1 MCCDAVL
8 VKLKGFQKL
17 TSTDDALTKWLGVLK
32 IRKPSAVNVP
42 LSEALNRVLA
52 EDVITEESLPR
63 FDRSAMDGYA
73 LNSENTSG
81 ASQFKPALLKLTES
95 SVVGS
100 KQAKQ
105 VWTGNPIPKGADAV
119 VMIENTQKRGDGIE
133 VWTQLAPNEN
143 VSRIGEDIQKG
154 EVAVKAG
161 ARLNPYHLGL
171 LAALGETQVKV
182 TKKPTIAILATGNEL
197 AELGSEPAEN
207 QIFDSNRTML
217 SAMCLELGAEPLEL
231 GIARDDLEEIAEK
244 LENGLKRADAAIT
257 TGGTSVGGLD
267 LVPDAVNKLGK
278 PGIVVHGVAMR
289 PGMPTALGAVD
300 GKPLM
305 VLSGNPV
312 AAIVG
317 FEVFARP
324 LICRMLGMKKEKT
337 RPTVK
342 VVMTRRISSAL
353 GRKTF
358 VRVKAFMKNG
368 EVFAEP
374 VSAKGSGA
382 ISTMTRGNGFVVV
395 PENRE
400 GVAEGEMVTVRLFG
414 SLETDDEDV

>member
-1 MCCDAVL
+1 M

-17 TSTDDALTKWLGVLK
+17 TSTEDALSKWLGVLK
-32 IRKPSAVNVP
+32 FKKPSAVNVT
-42 LSEALNRVLA
+42 LSEALNRVLE
-52 EDVITEESLPR
+52 EDAIADESLPR

-73 LNSENTSG
+73 LNSENTAG
-81 ASQFKPALLKLTES
+81 ASQFKPTLLQLTQTNI
-95 SVVGS
+95 VGS

-119 VMIENTQKRGDGIE
+119 VMIEKTQKRDDGIE

-143 VSRIGEDIQKG
+143 VSRVGEDLKKG
-154 EVAVKAG
+154 EVAIKAG
-161 ARLNPYHLGL
+161 TRLNPYHLAL
-171 LAALGETQVKV
+171 LAALGKTQVKV

-197 AELGSEPAEN
+197 AELGCKPEEN
-207 QIFDSNRTML
+207 QVFDSNRTML
-217 SAMCLELGAEPLEL
+217 SAMCRELGAEPLEL
-231 GIARDDLEEIAEK
+231 GIARDDVEEIAEK
-244 LENGLKRADAAIT
+244 INSGLKQADAAIT

-267 LVPDAVNKLGK
+267 LVPDAVNKLGN
-278 PGIVVHGVAMR
+278 PGVIVHGVAMR
-289 PGMPTALGAVD
+289 PGMPTALAVVN
-300 GKPLM
+300 GKPVM

-324 LICRMLGMKKEKT
+324 LISKMMGMKKEDLQ
-337 RPTVK
+337 PTVK
-342 VVMTRRISSAL
+342 AVMTRRVSSAL

-400 GVAEGEMVTVRLFG
+400 GVTEGEAVTVRLFAG
-414 SLETDDEDV
+414 LETDNEDV